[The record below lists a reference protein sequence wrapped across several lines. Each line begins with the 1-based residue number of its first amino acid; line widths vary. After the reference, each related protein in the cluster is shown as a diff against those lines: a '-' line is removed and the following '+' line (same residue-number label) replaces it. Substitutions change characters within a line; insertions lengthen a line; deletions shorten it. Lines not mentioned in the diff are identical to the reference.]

1 MAEERNTEKRNNPKF
16 HHKNN
21 RRPWDRPSD
30 QVTGDR
36 NQGSGV
42 SDQRNNVRQNSRSE
56 NKVESKKV
64 ETRTV
69 ETRTVETNKPETDKM
84 EAGKK
89 ETRTVEARK
98 TETDKMNA
106 EKTETRK
113 VKTNKPETGKLE
125 TNKPETDKM
134 ETKKM
139 DTEVENSEPNTAKF
153 ENEKA
158 LKANEPVSADKEEKT
173 ETSKIESKV
182 KEQFSDKDHSQVENL
197 DQYLDMDI
205 RTGSNPEADAIAA
218 NIFLTRGLNEKPDV
232 ETPHCREYR
241 YNCCKLA
248 TYDWIEQMDIATDY
262 LDFNIAEV
270 RFKNSHKDFYIL
282 PEEGVFRVGDIVAV
296 EASPGHD
303 IGIISML
310 GLSVKK
316 QLEHKRLKPDDVT
329 KKLYRI
335 ARVSDIDKWISTVD
349 LEHTTM
355 LSSRYIA
362 WDLDLKMKVNDV
374 EYQGDGTKAIFYYSA
389 EERVD
394 FRELIKI
401 LAEQFRIRIEMR
413 QIGVRQEAA
422 RLGGIGTCGRELC
435 CSAWLT
441 NFQSVSTNT
450 ARTQQ
455 LSLNPQKLA
464 GMCGKLKCCL
474 NFEQSTYIEES
485 KGFPAPNVHLK
496 TKKGKCFYNKI
507 DIFKKIVWYSYADD
521 NSKIFAI
528 PLDKVNEIIKM
539 NSEGKYPETL
549 EEFAIVNQAKVEE
562 GVSYSMDELKRI
574 EDK

>member
-16 HHKNN
+16 YHKNN
-21 RRPWDRPSD
+21 RRPWDKPSD
-30 QVTGDR
+30 
-36 NQGSGV
+36 QGSGV
-42 SDQRNNVRQNSRSE
+42 SDQRPGVRGQVTGDRGQETGVSDQRNNVSQNSRSE
-56 NKVESKKV
+56 NKVESNRKD
-64 ETRTV
+64 TV
-69 ETRTVETNKPETDKM
+69 
-84 EAGKK
+84 
-89 ETRTVEARK
+89 TVEARK
-98 TETDKMNA
+98 AEMDKTKA
-106 EKTETRK
+106 EKTETGK
-113 VKTNKPETGKLE
+113 VE

-139 DTEVENSEPNTAKF
+139 DTEVDNSEPNTAKL
-153 ENEKA
+153 ENGKA
-158 LKANEPVSADKEEKT
+158 PKANEPANADKEEKT
-173 ETSKIESKV
+173 ETSKVESKI

-232 ETPHCREYR
+232 ETAHCREYR

-248 TYDWIEQMDIATDY
+248 TYDWIEKMDIATDY

-270 RFKNSHKDFYIL
+270 RFKNSHKDFFIL
-282 PEEGVFRVGDIVAV
+282 PEEGVFHVGDIVAV

-316 QLEHKRLKPDDVT
+316 QLEHKRLKPEDVT
-329 KKLYRI
+329 KKLYRT

-528 PLDKVNEIIKM
+528 PLEKVNEIIKM

-549 EEFAIVNQAKVEE
+549 EEFAVVNQAKVED
-562 GVSYSMDELKRI
+562 SINYSMDELKRI